1 VSSAVTGNAPHAAG
15 RVAHARNCGLSLLD
29 GGDVRDQ
36 QSPGTNVEQLLEL
49 HAVVPRRPDDRSRVL
64 AAVQRQQLIKYV
76 LRTRGRV
83 LCIQQHP
90 LRPGEGN
97 GEDGPRDE
105 TGRAVLQHNVLL

>member
-1 VSSAVTGNAPHAAG
+1 
-15 RVAHARNCGLSLLD
+15 
-29 GGDVRDQ
+29 
-36 QSPGTNVEQLLEL
+36 
-49 HAVVPRRPDDRSRVL
+49 VL

-105 TGRAVLQHNVLL
+105 TGRAVLQQ

>member
-1 VSSAVTGNAPHAAG
+1 MSSAVTGNAPHAAG

-64 AAVQRQQLIKYV
+64 AAVQRQQLIKTSFGPV
-76 LRTRGRV
+76 GECSVSSSTHCDREKATAKTGPGMRQAE
-83 LCIQQHP
+83 LCCS
-90 LRPGEGN
+90 N
-97 GEDGPRDE
+97 S
-105 TGRAVLQHNVLL
+105 LL